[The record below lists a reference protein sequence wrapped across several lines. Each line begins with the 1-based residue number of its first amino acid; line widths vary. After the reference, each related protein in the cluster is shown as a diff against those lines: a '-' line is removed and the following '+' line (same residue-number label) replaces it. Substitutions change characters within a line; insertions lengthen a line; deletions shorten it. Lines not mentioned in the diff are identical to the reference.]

1 LLERNLVCQIGKI
14 NLHRSKLLP
23 SFAVEDTEFHLG
35 LLFEVYGDAFVR
47 RKEPRHSNLIDEQGR
62 TARRNVPF
70 QHLKFHTDGVS
81 TEAEV
86 DFEFIPKLQQS
97 WPCSEC

>member
-23 SFAVEDTEFHLG
+23 GFAVEDAEFHVG

-47 RKEPRHSNLIDEQGR
+47 RKEPRHSDRIDAQGR

-81 TEAEV
+81 TEAKV
-86 DFEFIPKLQQS
+86 DFKFIPKLQQS
-97 WPCSEC
+97 CSCTEC